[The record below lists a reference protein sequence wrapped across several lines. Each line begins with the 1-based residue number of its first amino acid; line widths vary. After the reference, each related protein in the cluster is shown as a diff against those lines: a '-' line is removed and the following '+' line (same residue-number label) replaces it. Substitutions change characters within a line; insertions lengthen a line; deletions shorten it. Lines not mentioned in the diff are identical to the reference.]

1 MIKSYQKYI
10 LKNYLKSLFNIT
22 AIFFILILI
31 LNIFE
36 EISYFKDSGVKL
48 YIPLLLNFL
57 NAPSIL
63 YNIFPF
69 IFLISSQYFFLNL
82 IEKNEL
88 IIFKSIGLENLKLIN
103 FLSLISLMTGVLII
117 LLFYNISSKLKFVYL
132 DLKNDY
138 ASDNKYLAVINENGL
153 WIRDEMNGS
162 INIISAEKIEKKFL
176 KNVVITQFDKDFNL
190 NKYIYSKI
198 IDAENNSWF
207 IESAKITKSGVRS
220 FTKNNFFFET
230 NFTSEKINNLFSN
243 LESFTLWNLYKL
255 RKDYSE
261 IGYSTSDIDIHLQKL
276 YSFPIY
282 VTIMTI
288 LSAVIMLNIKHNK
301 PKGFYLLLGI
311 ILSVLIFYIN
321 HLANILGE
329 SNKLPINLSI
339 WLPHILLSFIIGI
352 GLVRINEK

>member
-10 LKNYLKSLFNIT
+10 IKVYLKSFLYIT
-22 AIFFILILI
+22 SIFFILILI
-31 LNIFE
+31 LNVFE
-36 EISYFKDSGVKL
+36 EINFFKDTNANL
-48 YIPLLLNFL
+48 YVPLLLNFL

-69 IFLISSQYFFLNL
+69 IFLISSQLFFFNL

-88 IIFKSIGLENLKLIN
+88 IIFKSIGLENLKFIY
-103 FLSLISLMTGVLII
+103 FLSLISFTFGVLIV
-117 LLFYNISSKLKFVYL
+117 LLFYNISAKLKFAYL

-138 ASDNKYLAVINENGL
+138 ANDNKYLAVINENGL
-153 WIRDEMNGS
+153 WIRDVVDGN
-162 INIISAEKIEKKFL
+162 INIINADKIETNLL
-176 KNVVITQFDKDFNL
+176 KNVTIAQFDKDFNL
-190 NKYIYSKI
+190 NRYIYSKVI
-198 IDAENNSWF
+198 NAKNSNWF
-207 IESAKITKSGVRS
+207 IKNAKISKSGTRS
-220 FTKNNFFFET
+220 FTQNDLFFKT
-230 NFTSEKINNLFSN
+230 NFSSEKINNLFSN
-243 LESFTLWNLYKL
+243 LESFPLWSLYKL

-261 IGYSTSDIDIHLQKL
+261 IGYSTSSIDIHLQKL

-288 LSAVIMLNIKHNK
+288 LSAIIMLNTKQNK
-301 PKGFYLLLGI
+301 PKVFYLLLGI
-311 ILSVLIFYIN
+311 LLSVFIFYIN
-321 HLANILGE
+321 HFANILGE